1 VAIRF
6 HDLNHLRRL
15 AFGGVSSSAPEH
27 VLAPI
32 SRQIAQLTETLDLLV
47 RRRDAEAEAEVSEA
61 DAPWDASAI

>member
-1 VAIRF
+1 VF
-6 HDLNHLRRL
+6 
-15 AFGGVSSSAPEH
+15 
-27 VLAPI
+27 API